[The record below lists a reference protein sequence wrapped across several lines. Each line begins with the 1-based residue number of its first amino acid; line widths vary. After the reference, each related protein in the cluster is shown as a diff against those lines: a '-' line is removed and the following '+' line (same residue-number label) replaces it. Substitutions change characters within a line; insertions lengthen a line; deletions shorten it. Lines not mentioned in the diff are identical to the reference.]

1 MCPSILLSVCSN
13 YIYPY
18 NSVKGMYLVVGGG
31 TSWRVLVLCGII
43 IHTELCRGPTH
54 PLALATGF
62 CILRIVDNPF
72 NQKFTFPPHILPDRP
87 C

>member
-31 TSWRVLVLCGII
+31 GD
-43 IHTELCRGPTH
+43 ELEGTCIVWDNNSYR
-54 PLALATGF
+54 AL
-62 CILRIVDNPF
+62 
-72 NQKFTFPPHILPDRP
+72 
-87 C
+87 